1 MANGKKSHRPSQIQ
15 KADTSMPS
23 PKLSLRM
30 KSSCTGDLA
39 IKICGVLPNGTLRHH
54 QVQTPG
60 STENRI
66 YLVRKILNSRLFV
79 SFTKFSLSF
88 SLPCVSKMVSWA
100 TLGFSNATPPCLPV
114 LALGERYR
122 DRPVPSNHPSVA
134 CMPWRRLAMGSL
146 CMVVLPVATCLAI
159 LGFFP

>member
-1 MANGKKSHRPSQIQ
+1 MADGKKSHRPSQIQ

-23 PKLSLRM
+23 LKLSLRM

-54 QVQTPG
+54 QVQIPG

-79 SFTKFSLSF
+79 SFTKFSLSL
-88 SLPCVSKMVSWA
+88 SLSLVFPRWFPGRHLGSQMRRPRVSQFLLLERD
-100 TLGFSNATPPCLPV
+100 TETD
-114 LALGERYR
+114 RYR
-122 DRPVPSNHPSVA
+122 ATIQALHACHGVVWQWDRYA
-134 CMPWRRLAMGSL
+134 WW
-146 CMVVLPVATCLAI
+146 
-159 LGFFP
+159 F

>member
-1 MANGKKSHRPSQIQ
+1 MADGKKSHRPSQIQ

-54 QVQTPG
+54 QVQIPG

-66 YLVRKILNSRLFV
+66 YL
-79 SFTKFSLSF
+79 
-88 SLPCVSKMVSWA
+88 MVSWA